1 MHPTPAFP
9 RLLRRLLSGVA
20 LTMAAAL
27 AAPAFAQLD
36 TLKVMIGANPG
47 GGFDQTGRTL
57 GAAMVASGVARNAT
71 YENKG
76 GAGGSIGL
84 AQFVNTE
91 KGNPAALVVTGAVMV
106 GAIEMGKPPVT
117 LKNATPIARLF
128 ADTMILVVPASSP
141 IQSMKDLVDR
151 LKANP
156 GSVSWGGGSRGS
168 IDHIMVG
175 LIAKEVGVDP
185 KLVNYVAFAGGG
197 EAKAAILGG
206 HVTVGVAGVSEFA
219 GDVEAGRMRAL
230 GISSSFKLRGLPT
243 FKEQGVNVEIYNWR
257 GVYGA
262 PGITAEQ
269 RKTLID
275 AVVKA
280 TEHPSW
286 KEALKKND
294 WGPFLL
300 TGDDFGR
307 FVDAESTR
315 LGGMLRDIGV
325 IKP

>member
-1 MHPTPAFP
+1 MHPIPAFP
-9 RLLRRLLSGVA
+9 RPLRRLLSGAA

-47 GGFDQTGRTL
+47 GGFDQTGRNL
-57 GAAMVASGVARNAT
+57 GAAMIAAGVAKNAT

-300 TGDDFGR
+300 TGDEFGR

>member
-1 MHPTPAFP
+1 MIAAATRAARWLA
-9 RLLRRLLSGVA
+9 RLLAGTALCVA
-20 LTMAAAL
+20 AGGAS
-27 AAPAFAQLD
+27 AQID

-76 GAGGSIGL
+76 GAGGTIGL
-84 AQFVNTE
+84 AQFVNTD
-91 KGNPAALVVTGAVMV
+91 KGNPSALIVTGAVMV
-106 GAIEMGKPPVT
+106 GAIETNKPPVT
-117 LKNATPIARLF
+117 LRNATPIARLF
-128 ADTMILVVPASSP
+128 ADTMILVVPAASP
-141 IQSMKDLVDR
+141 IQSLKDLLDR
-151 LKANP
+151 FKANP
-156 GSVSWGGGSRGS
+156 GAVSWGGGSRGS
-168 IDHIMVG
+168 VDHIMVG
-175 LIAKEVGVDP
+175 LIAKEIGVDP
-185 KLVNYVAFAGGG
+185 TRINYVPFAGGG

-219 GDVEAGRMRAL
+219 ADVEAGRMRAL
-230 GISSSFKLRGLPT
+230 GISSSFKLRNFST

-262 PGITAEQ
+262 PGITPAQ
-269 RKTLID
+269 QKALID

-286 KEALKKND
+286 KEALRKND

-300 TGDDFGR
+300 TGDDFGKY
-307 FVDAESTR
+307 VEAESAR
-315 LGGMLRDIGV
+315 LGGILREIGV
-325 IKP
+325 AK

>member
-1 MHPTPAFP
+1 MTLLRTLLKPAGLRLAASLLAAGLFALTTPAH
-9 RLLRRLLSGVA
+9 
-20 LTMAAAL
+20 
-27 AAPAFAQLD
+27 AQID

-57 GAAMVASGVARNAT
+57 GAAMIAAGSARNAT

-84 AQFVNTE
+84 AQFVNSD
-91 KGNPAALVVTGAVMV
+91 KGNGSALIVTGAVMV
-106 GAIEMGKPPVT
+106 GAIETGKPPIT

-128 ADTMILVVPASSP
+128 ADTMILVVPANSP
-141 IQSMKDLVDR
+141 VQTLKDLTDR

-156 GSVSWGGGSRGS
+156 GAVSWGGGSRGS
-168 IDHIMVG
+168 IDHMLVG
-175 LIAKEVGVDP
+175 LIAKDVGVDP
-185 KLVNYVAFAGGG
+185 TKINYVAFAGGG
-197 EAKAAILGG
+197 EAKSAILGG

-219 GDVEAGRMRAL
+219 ADVESGRMRAL
-230 GISSSFKLRGLPT
+230 GISSSFKLRNFTTL
-243 FKEQGVNVEIYNWR
+243 KEQGVNVEIYNWR

-262 PGITAEQ
+262 PGISPEQ

-275 AVVKA
+275 AVVKG
-280 TEHPSW
+280 TENAVW
-286 KEALKKND
+286 KDALRKND

-300 TGDDFGR
+300 TGDDFGK

-315 LGGMLRDIGV
+315 LAGILRDIGV
-325 IKP
+325 VK

>member
-1 MHPTPAFP
+1 MNQLRAFVSKPAV
-9 RLLRRLLSGVA
+9 RLAG
-20 LTMAAAL
+20 AL
-27 AAPAFAQLD
+27 AMAGLLALSAPVRAQVD

-47 GGFDQTGRTL
+47 GGFDQTGRSL
-57 GAAMVASGVARNAT
+57 GAAMMAAGSARNAT

-76 GAGGSIGL
+76 GAGGTIGL
-84 AQFVNTE
+84 AQFVNSE
-91 KGNPAALVVTGAVMV
+91 RGNGSALIVTGAVMV
-106 GAIEMGKPPVT
+106 GAIETGKPPVT

-128 ADTMILVVPASSP
+128 ADTMILVVPANSP
-141 IQSMKDLVDR
+141 IQTLKDLVDK

-175 LIAKEVGVDP
+175 LIAKDVGVDP
-185 KLVNYVAFAGGG
+185 TKVNYVAFSGGG
-197 EAKAAILGG
+197 EAKSAILGG

-219 GDVEAGRMRAL
+219 ADVDAGRMRAL
-230 GISSSFKLRGLPT
+230 GISSSFKLRNLPT

-275 AVVKA
+275 AVVKG
-280 TEHPSW
+280 TEHASW
-286 KEALKKND
+286 KEALRKND
-294 WGPFLL
+294 WGAFLL
-300 TGDDFGR
+300 TGDDFGKY
-307 FVDAESTR
+307 VDAESVR
-315 LGGMLRDIGV
+315 LGGILREIGV
-325 IKP
+325 AK